1 MNKFIIYIDKNSI
14 FKHKN
19 NITGNIYFNF
29 DGFFFPERNWND
41 FIIIII
47 NNWINSSYNI
57 LSGYTKYEELY
68 FMDGPFHMKVRKI
81 DSEVCVIELVEN
93 HTNILLSY
101 RISAKDLF
109 EEILRNVNL
118 LSKYC
123 TEQDWETDEIR
134 KLQYLNTKFSTIF

>member
-19 NITGNIYFNF
+19 NITGNIYINF
-29 DGFFFPERNWND
+29 DGSFFPERNWND

-57 LSGYTKYEELY
+57 LSGYTKYEEFY
-68 FMDGPFHMKVRKI
+68 FMDGPFLMKVRKI

-101 RISAKDLF
+101 RISARDFF